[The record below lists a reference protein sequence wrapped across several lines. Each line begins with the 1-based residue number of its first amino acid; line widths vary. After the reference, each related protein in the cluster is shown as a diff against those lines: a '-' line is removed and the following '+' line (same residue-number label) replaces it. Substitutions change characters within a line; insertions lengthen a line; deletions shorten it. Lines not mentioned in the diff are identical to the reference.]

1 MRYQKNRYTPQK
13 TLVRVLKWNRLLIL
27 PFPTSGVAKGGQS
40 GQLPPPLGGLDS
52 ENFIVES
59 VVHTAELD
67 VFFNHL

>member
-1 MRYQKNRYTPQK
+1 MNDWQADIHSVIVVDVRYCAELK
-13 TLVRVLKWNRLLIL
+13 TTYRQ
-27 PFPTSGVAKGGQS
+27 GGS
-40 GQLPPPLGGLDS
+40 RGSPPLGGLDS